1 MVECDLPKVDMWVR
15 FPLPA
20 PKFFVIIFL
29 FFSLCVAPQV
39 SAQEYSPPGIF
50 HKIKSGQTLWGIARI
65 YGVDILDL
73 MKFNRLKGPSLI
85 YAGRYLFIPG
95 TKKSVESE
103 GKQGYT
109 SERYKSVKGSS
120 FMWPVRG
127 KVSSRMHGIEI
138 ACRKFSPVKAA
149 EKGVIASA
157 GIFRGYGNIVIID
170 HRNGYYTIYAHNE
183 RNISSRGEEIKKGQ
197 QIAIAGSTGRTEQPC
212 VYFEIRKG
220 AKALNPLAYLPR

>member
-29 FFSLCVAPQV
+29 FFIFTTSL

-50 HKIKSGQTLWGIARI
+50 HKIKSGQSLWGIARI

-95 TKKSVESE
+95 AKKAVESK

-109 SERYKSVKGSS
+109 SKRYKRVKSVFKG
-120 FMWPVRG
+120 
-127 KVSSRMHGIEI
+127 
-138 ACRKFSPVKAA
+138 
-149 EKGVIASA
+149 
-157 GIFRGYGNIVIID
+157 
-170 HRNGYYTIYAHNE
+170 
-183 RNISSRGEEIKKGQ
+183 
-197 QIAIAGSTGRTEQPC
+197 
-212 VYFEIRKG
+212 
-220 AKALNPLAYLPR
+220 

>member
-1 MVECDLPKVDMWVR
+1 MDLGKYS
-15 FPLPA
+15 
-20 PKFFVIIFL
+20 IILFFL
-29 FFSLCVAPQV
+29 FFIFSTSLL
-39 SAQEYSPPGIF
+39 AQEYSPPGIF
-50 HKIKSGQTLWGIARI
+50 HKIKSGQTLWTIAGI

-95 TKKSVESE
+95 AKKTVESKW
-103 GKQGYT
+103 KQGYT
-109 SERYKSVKGSS
+109 SKRYKRVKGSS

-127 KVSSRMHGIEI
+127 KVSSRRHGIEI

-157 GIFRGYGNIVIID
+157 GILRGYGNIVIID

-197 QIAIAGSTGRTEQPC
+197 QIAIAGSTGRTEDPC